1 MLKNII
7 VKVKMR
13 ALLSLFLII
22 IGIGAIATASSTTNT
37 AILNSNQ
44 IQGYVQQIP
53 PPSPNLFQ
61 EILNVVAQVYNIL
74 VGLIQYI
81 LQSTILKEDP
91 SLASTYANI
100 LGWLTVLTAIY
111 IILLIAESFKKIL
124 GIIIVL
130 GWIFLLAIMYL
141 AH

>member
-1 MLKNII
+1 VLKNIL

-37 AILNSNQ
+37 GILNSNQ
-44 IQGYVQQIP
+44 IQGYVQNIP
-53 PPSPNLFQ
+53 PPPSNLFQ
-61 EILNVVAQVYNIL
+61 EILNVIAQIYNIL
-74 VGLIQYI
+74 IGLIQSI

-91 SLASTYANI
+91 SLASTYANL
-100 LGWLTVLTAIY
+100 LGWLAVLTAIY
-111 IILLIAESFKKIL
+111 ILLLVAESFKKIL
-124 GIIIVL
+124 GILVAL